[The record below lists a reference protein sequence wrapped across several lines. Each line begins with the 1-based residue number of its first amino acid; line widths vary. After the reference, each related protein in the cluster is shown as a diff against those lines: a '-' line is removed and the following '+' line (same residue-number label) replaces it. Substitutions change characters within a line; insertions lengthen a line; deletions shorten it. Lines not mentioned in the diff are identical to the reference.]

1 MKPRK
6 LVYLKTNQKLDNWIS
21 SISSAGW
28 EVCTTGDM
36 HKAKEWITHR
46 DIRVGIFLYDPCD
59 IKQLYEFIEHL
70 SPLEI
75 PIKWIALISPVCLE
89 DINVCKSITDFFYDY
104 VTLPVD
110 QNRLTVIL
118 GHAYGM
124 AQLDHLLAR
133 QRENSLSE
141 QGLVGSSPVMKD
153 LFRSIRKVALTN
165 APVLITGESGTG
177 KELVAQA
184 IHKYSSRSKGPF
196 IAVNCGALP
205 TNLIQS
211 ELFGHEKGAFTGA
224 SQRKLGRIEMAV
236 GGTIFLDEIGDL
248 SLDLQIN
255 LLRFLQE
262 KTIERVGGTTE
273 IPVDV
278 RVVTATYIDLEKAVQ
293 EGRFREDLFYRLN
306 VLHLKTPPLRQRGK
320 DIELLAQHFLDRFSS
335 EVHSS
340 VKVFSQE
347 ALQAI
352 KYYRWP
358 GNVRELINRVWRAV
372 IMSESRMIT
381 AEQLDLEGMETPSQ
395 ALITLNE
402 ARSLAEKEIVERT
415 LWYTDNNVSKAAS
428 ILAVSRPTLYRLMEE
443 HGFTK
448 ERHLKGV

>member
-6 LVYLKTNQKLDNWIS
+6 LVYLTPSQKLDNWIPP
-21 SISSAGW
+21 ISSAGW

-46 DIRVGIFLYDPCD
+46 DIHVGIFLYDPCD
-59 IKQLYEFIEHL
+59 IKQLHEFIKHL

-75 PIKWIALISPVCLE
+75 PIKWVVLLSPTCLE

-110 QNRLTVIL
+110 PNRLTVIL

-133 QRENSLSE
+133 QREHSLGE
-141 QGLVGSSPVMKD
+141 QGLIGSSPLMKD
-153 LFRSIRKVALTN
+153 LFRNIHKIALTN

-184 IHKYSSRSKGPF
+184 IHKYSPRSKGPF

-224 SQRKLGRIEMAV
+224 AQRKLGRIELAA

-248 SLDLQIN
+248 SLDLQVN

-262 KTIERVGGTTE
+262 KTIERVGGTTN
-273 IPVDV
+273 IPIDV
-278 RVVTATYIDLEKAVQ
+278 RVVAATYIDLEKAVQ

-306 VLHLKTPPLRQRGK
+306 VLHLKTPALRQRGK

-340 VKVFSQE
+340 VKGFSQE
-347 ALQAI
+347 ALQVM
-352 KYYRWP
+352 KNYRWP
-358 GNVRELINRVWRAV
+358 GNVRELINRVWRAAV
-372 IMSESRMIT
+372 MCEGRMIT
-381 AEQLDLEGMETPSQ
+381 PEQLDLEEVETPSQ
-395 ALITLNE
+395 ALVTLSE
-402 ARSLAEKEIVERT
+402 ARALAEKEIVERT
-415 LWYTDNNVSKAAS
+415 LWYTGNNVSKAAS
-428 ILAVSRPTLYRLMEE
+428 ILGVSRPTLYRLMEE
-443 HGFTK
+443 YGFT
-448 ERHLKGV
+448 R